1 MRKRINILLDLFF
14 IVLGVYLISIG
25 TNIFLLPHKMT
36 TGGASGIATI
46 LYYTLNIPMGLSIL
60 IINLPLFLI
69 SIYKFGF
76 KFSFKTIAATILL
89 SIFLEVFKYNDIIE
103 NSPTDLFTS
112 CIFGGILTGLGLSI
126 VFKAGASTGGSDLLA
141 QIIFKMIRVERLSN
155 ILIIIEVV
163 IISSIII
170 VFKDI
175 NIGLYSLVALFISTK
190 VIDLVFSGV
199 DYVKVVTIIT
209 KKTDKII
216 EPILNDLK
224 RGATVTNS
232 LGAHSKEEITTIT
245 CIITRPQ
252 IAKIRSII
260 HDNDSDAIM
269 YITSAIEAT
278 GNGFDDKRWFL
289 LKKLS

>member
-1 MRKRINILLDLFF
+1 M
-14 IVLGVYLISIG
+14 
-25 TNIFLLPHKMT
+25 
-36 TGGASGIATI
+36 
-46 LYYTLNIPMGLSIL
+46 
-60 IINLPLFLI
+60 
-69 SIYKFGF
+69 
-76 KFSFKTIAATILL
+76 
-89 SIFLEVFKYNDIIE
+89 
-103 NSPTDLFTS
+103 
-112 CIFGGILTGLGLSI
+112 
-126 VFKAGASTGGSDLLA
+126 
-141 QIIFKMIRVERLSN
+141 
-155 ILIIIEVV
+155 
-163 IISSIII
+163 
-170 VFKDI
+170 
-175 NIGLYSLVALFISTK
+175 
-190 VIDLVFSGV
+190 IDLVFSGV

-278 GNGFDDKRWFL
+278 GNGFDDKR
-289 LKKLS
+289 

>member
-46 LYYTLNIPMGLSIL
+46 LYYTLNIPMGLSIV
-60 IINLPLFLI
+60 IINLPLFVI

-76 KFSFKTIAATILL
+76 KFSFKIIAATILL

-141 QIIFKMIRVERLSN
+141 QIIFKMIRVEKLSN

-278 GNGFDDKRWFL
+278 GNGFDDKR
-289 LKKLS
+289 

>member
-60 IINLPLFLI
+60 IINLPLFVI

-278 GNGFDDKRWFL
+278 GNGFDDKR
-289 LKKLS
+289 

>member
-25 TNIFLLPHKMT
+25 TNIFLLPNKMT

-46 LYYTLNIPMGLSIL
+46 LYYTLNIPMGLSIV

-141 QIIFKMIRVERLSN
+141 QIIFKMIRVEKLSN

-278 GNGFDDKRWFL
+278 GNGFDDKR
-289 LKKLS
+289 

>member
-76 KFSFKTIAATILL
+76 KFSFKTIATTILL

-141 QIIFKMIRVERLSN
+141 QIIFKMIRVEKLSN
-155 ILIIIEVV
+155 ILIIIEVI

-278 GNGFDDKRWFL
+278 GNGFDDKR
-289 LKKLS
+289 

>member
-46 LYYTLNIPMGLSIL
+46 LYYTLNIPMGLSIV
-60 IINLPLFLI
+60 IINLPLFVI

-76 KFSFKTIAATILL
+76 KFSFKIIAATILL

-141 QIIFKMIRVERLSN
+141 QIIFKMIRVEKLSN

-175 NIGLYSLVALFISTK
+175 NIGLYSLVALSSGRK
-190 VIDLVFSGV
+190 VIGYVFSGV
-199 DYVKVVTIIT
+199 DYVNVGSIIT

-278 GNGFDDKRWFL
+278 GNGFDDKR
-289 LKKLS
+289 

>member
-14 IVLGVYLISIG
+14 IILGVYLISIG
-25 TNIFLLPHKMT
+25 TNIFLLPNKMT

-46 LYYTLNIPMGLSIL
+46 LYYTLNIPMGLSIV
-60 IINLPLFLI
+60 IINLPLFVI

-141 QIIFKMIRVERLSN
+141 KIIFKMIRVEKLSN

-199 DYVKVVTIIT
+199 DYVKIVTIIT

-278 GNGFDDKRWFL
+278 GNGFDDKR
-289 LKKLS
+289 

>member
-46 LYYTLNIPMGLSIL
+46 LYYTLNIPMGLSIV
-60 IINLPLFLI
+60 IINLPLFVI

-141 QIIFKMIRVERLSN
+141 QIIFKMIRVEKLSN

-278 GNGFDDKRWFL
+278 GNGFDDKR
-289 LKKLS
+289 

>member
-46 LYYTLNIPMGLSIL
+46 LYYTLNIPMGLSIV

-199 DYVKVVTIIT
+199 DYVKIVTIIT

-278 GNGFDDKRWFL
+278 GNGFDDKR
-289 LKKLS
+289 

>member
-46 LYYTLNIPMGLSIL
+46 LYYTLNIPMGLSIV
-60 IINLPLFLI
+60 IINLPLFVI

-141 QIIFKMIRVERLSN
+141 QIIFKMIRVEKLSN

-209 KKTDKII
+209 KKADKII

-278 GNGFDDKRWFL
+278 GNGFDDKR
-289 LKKLS
+289 

>member
-1 MRKRINILLDLFF
+1 MRKRINILIDLFF

-46 LYYTLNIPMGLSIL
+46 LYYTLNIPMGLSIV
-60 IINLPLFLI
+60 IINLPLFVI

-141 QIIFKMIRVERLSN
+141 QIIFKMIRVEKLSN

-278 GNGFDDKRWFL
+278 GNGFDDKR
-289 LKKLS
+289 

>member
-14 IVLGVYLISIG
+14 IILGVYLISIG

-46 LYYTLNIPMGLSIL
+46 LYYTLNIPMGLSIV

-278 GNGFDDKRWFL
+278 GNGFDDKR
-289 LKKLS
+289 

>member
-14 IVLGVYLISIG
+14 IILGVYLISIG
-25 TNIFLLPHKMT
+25 TNIFLLPNKMT

-141 QIIFKMIRVERLSN
+141 QIIFKMIRVEKLSN

-278 GNGFDDKRWFL
+278 GNGFDDKR
-289 LKKLS
+289 

>member
-46 LYYTLNIPMGLSIL
+46 LYYTLNIPMGLSIV

-278 GNGFDDKRWFL
+278 GNGFDDKR
-289 LKKLS
+289 

>member
-36 TGGASGIATI
+36 SGGASGIATI
-46 LYYTLNIPMGLSIL
+46 LYYTLNIPMGLSIV

-141 QIIFKMIRVERLSN
+141 QIIFKMIRVEKLSN

-278 GNGFDDKRWFL
+278 GNGFDDKR
-289 LKKLS
+289 

>member
-14 IVLGVYLISIG
+14 IILGVYLISIG

-278 GNGFDDKRWFL
+278 GNGFDDKR
-289 LKKLS
+289 

>member
-14 IVLGVYLISIG
+14 IILGVYLISIG
-25 TNIFLLPHKMT
+25 TNIFLLPNKMT

-46 LYYTLNIPMGLSIL
+46 LYYTLNIPMGLSIV

-141 QIIFKMIRVERLSN
+141 QIIFKMIRVEKLSN

-278 GNGFDDKRWFL
+278 GNGFDDKR
-289 LKKLS
+289 

>member
-25 TNIFLLPHKMT
+25 TNIFLLPNKMT

-278 GNGFDDKRWFL
+278 GNGFDDKR
-289 LKKLS
+289 

>member
-141 QIIFKMIRVERLSN
+141 KIIFKMIRVEKLSN

-199 DYVKVVTIIT
+199 DYVKIVTIIT

-278 GNGFDDKRWFL
+278 GNGFDDKR
-289 LKKLS
+289 

>member
-46 LYYTLNIPMGLSIL
+46 LYYTLNIPMGLSIV
-60 IINLPLFLI
+60 IINLPLFVI

-141 QIIFKMIRVERLSN
+141 QIIFKMIRVEKLSN

-260 HDNDSDAIM
+260 HDNDSDAIT

-278 GNGFDDKRWFL
+278 GNGFDDKR
-289 LKKLS
+289 

>member
-25 TNIFLLPHKMT
+25 TNIFLLPNKMT

-46 LYYTLNIPMGLSIL
+46 LYYTLNIPMGLSIV
-60 IINLPLFLI
+60 IINLPLFVI

-141 QIIFKMIRVERLSN
+141 QIIFKMIRVEKLSN

-278 GNGFDDKRWFL
+278 GNGFDDKR
-289 LKKLS
+289 

>member
-46 LYYTLNIPMGLSIL
+46 LYYTLNIPMGLSIV

-141 QIIFKMIRVERLSN
+141 QIIFKMIRVEKLSN

-232 LGAHSKEEITTIT
+232 LGAHSKEDITTIT

-278 GNGFDDKRWFL
+278 GNGFDDKR
-289 LKKLS
+289 

>member
-14 IVLGVYLISIG
+14 IILGVYLISIG
-25 TNIFLLPHKMT
+25 TNIFLLPNKMT

-46 LYYTLNIPMGLSIL
+46 LYYTLNIPMGLSIV
-60 IINLPLFLI
+60 IINLPLFVI

-141 QIIFKMIRVERLSN
+141 QIIFKMIRVEKLSN

-224 RGATVTNS
+224 RGATVTNR

-278 GNGFDDKRWFL
+278 GNGFDDKR
-289 LKKLS
+289 

>member
-46 LYYTLNIPMGLSIL
+46 LYYTLNIPMGLSIV
-60 IINLPLFLI
+60 IINLPLFVI

-278 GNGFDDKRWFL
+278 GNGFDDKR
-289 LKKLS
+289 

>member
-14 IVLGVYLISIG
+14 IILGVYLISIG

-46 LYYTLNIPMGLSIL
+46 LYYTLNIPMGLSIV

-141 QIIFKMIRVERLSN
+141 QIIFKMIRVEKLSN

-278 GNGFDDKRWFL
+278 GNGFDDKR
-289 LKKLS
+289 

>member
-46 LYYTLNIPMGLSIL
+46 LYYTLNIPMGLSIV

-76 KFSFKTIAATILL
+76 KFSFKTIATTILL

-141 QIIFKMIRVERLSN
+141 QIIFKMIRVEKLSN

-278 GNGFDDKRWFL
+278 GNGFDDKR
-289 LKKLS
+289 

>member
-278 GNGFDDKRWFL
+278 GNGFDDKR
-289 LKKLS
+289 

>member
-46 LYYTLNIPMGLSIL
+46 LYYTLNIPMGLSIV

-141 QIIFKMIRVERLSN
+141 QIIFKMIRVEKLSN

-278 GNGFDDKRWFL
+278 GNGFDDKR
-289 LKKLS
+289 

>member
-14 IVLGVYLISIG
+14 IILGVYLISIG
-25 TNIFLLPHKMT
+25 TNIFLLPNKMT

-46 LYYTLNIPMGLSIL
+46 LYYTLNIPMGLSIV

-278 GNGFDDKRWFL
+278 GNGFDDKR
-289 LKKLS
+289 

>member
-14 IVLGVYLISIG
+14 IILGVYLISIG

-46 LYYTLNIPMGLSIL
+46 LYYTLNIPMGLSIV
-60 IINLPLFLI
+60 IINLPLFVI

-141 QIIFKMIRVERLSN
+141 QIIFKMIRVEKLSN

-278 GNGFDDKRWFL
+278 GNGFDDKR
-289 LKKLS
+289 